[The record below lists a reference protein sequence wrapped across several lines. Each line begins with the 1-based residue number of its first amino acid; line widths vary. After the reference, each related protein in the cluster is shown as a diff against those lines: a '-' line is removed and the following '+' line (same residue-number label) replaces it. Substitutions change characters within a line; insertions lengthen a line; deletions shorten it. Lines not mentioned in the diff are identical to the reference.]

1 MRKFPIIAFAASF
14 FVVIG
19 SASADSI
26 TAISSG
32 GGKETTIQNTK
43 ITTDAKT
50 GNIEASDESKV
61 GAATVEIGR
70 GTTIQ
75 NSEIKA
81 KSDTGNINA
90 SDKSEV
96 DAGSVKIQ

>member
-1 MRKFPIIAFAASF
+1 MKTLSAIAFVTSL

-26 TAISSG
+26 TAISS

-81 KSDTGNINA
+81 SSDTGNIKA

-96 DAGSVKIQ
+96 NAGGVKIQ